1 MLNESLFSP
10 AEKATFL
17 LRELYTKNGY
27 ARFKMNKFEEYELYM
42 RNKDFLLGDG
52 VITFNEGGRLM
63 ALKPDVTL
71 SIIKNYKEADGLCR
85 ICYNENVYRMASGE
99 LSEIMQSGLEC
110 MGEIDGETTCEVVR
124 LAAESLA
131 KIGGEY
137 VLALSHMGYVEAL
150 LAHHGVEAEERE
162 SIFACLGS
170 KNLHDLARLLE
181 SAPALYESLYRLL
194 TLPAAPVAAAEALTA
209 MAENEEMRLAA
220 AEMNALIVSLVSEGY
235 GARITVDFSVVNS
248 MKYYSGVAMSGYVN
262 GIPER
267 ILSGGRY
274 DKLMRRM
281 GKAAG
286 AIGFALY
293 LNPLEA
299 MNGRK

>member
-17 LRELYTKNGY
+17 LRELYTKNSY

-110 MGEIDGETTCEVVR
+110 MGDIDGEATYEVVR

-131 KIGGEY
+131 LIGGAY

-150 LAHHGVEAEERE
+150 LAHYGVEAELRE

-170 KNLHDLARLLE
+170 KNLHDLARILE
-181 SAPALYESLYRLL
+181 ATPTLYEALRKLL
-194 TLPAAPVAAAEALTA
+194 TLPAEPVAATEALVA
-209 MAENEEMRLAA
+209 MAETEEMQLAA
-220 AEMNALIVSLVSEGY
+220 VEMAELCRRLTADGY

-248 MKYYSGVAMSGYVN
+248 MKYYSGIAMSGYVS
-262 GIPER
+262 GVPER

-293 LNPLEA
+293 LNALEA
-299 MNGRK
+299 MDGRK